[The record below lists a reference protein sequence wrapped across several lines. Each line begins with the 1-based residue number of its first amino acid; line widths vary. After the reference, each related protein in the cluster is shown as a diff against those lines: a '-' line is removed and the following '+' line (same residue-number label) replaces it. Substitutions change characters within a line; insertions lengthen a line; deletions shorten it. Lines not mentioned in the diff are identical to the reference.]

1 MRYGMQSKLIG
12 TIIPLLVLLVMLAT
26 PFGQKKQQ
34 PKRPPREVTPEQ
46 LERHKETIKPPTGA
60 SFYLE
65 RIADGHN
72 QFSLL
77 FTDADGRTVSGVFYL
92 NQLSLFEALLVAA
105 SEFADTDEAVGTT
118 AKPITTRFKDKKE
131 PSFAVDVEKIGRHSR
146 FYVSVNCLTGKLTV
160 DAGAI
165 KRGDKDRGSILFLSI
180 LSRVK
185 DGVAEGQ

>member
-1 MRYGMQSKLIG
+1 MQSKLIG
-12 TIIPLLVLLVMLAT
+12 IIMPVLVVLVMPAT

-34 PKRPPREVTPEQ
+34 PNRPPREITPEQ
-46 LERHKETIKPPTGA
+46 MERMRKETTKPPTGA

-65 RIADGHN
+65 KIADARN

-77 FTDADGRTVSGVFYL
+77 FTDADGRTVAGSFHV

-105 SEFADTDEAVGTT
+105 GEFAETEEAVGTA

-131 PSFAVDVEKIGRHSR
+131 PSFAVDVEKIGRQSR
-146 FYVSVNCLTGKLTV
+146 FYVSVNCLTGKLTL

-165 KRGDKDRGSILFLSI
+165 KRGDKDRGNILFLTI

-185 DGVAEGQ
+185 DAVAEGAQ

>member
-1 MRYGMQSKLIG
+1 MQSKLIG
-12 TIIPLLVLLVMLAT
+12 IIMPVLVMLVMPAT

-34 PKRPPREVTPEQ
+34 PKRPPREITPEQ
-46 LERHKETIKPPTGA
+46 TERMHKEPTRPPSGA

-65 RIADGHN
+65 KIADSQN

-77 FTDADGRTVSGVFYL
+77 FTDADGRTVAGSFHV

-105 SEFADTDEAVGTT
+105 GEFAETEEAVGTA

-131 PSFAVDVEKIGRHSR
+131 PSFAVDVEKIGRQSR
-146 FYVSVNCLTGKLTV
+146 FYVSVNCLTGKLTL
-160 DAGAI
+160 DAGSI
-165 KRGDKDRGSILFLSI
+165 KRGDKDRGSILFLTI

-185 DGVAEGQ
+185 DGVAEAQ